1 MATQARTLLF
11 GEVSVGDAL
20 PELEIDVS
28 ATTVV
33 LGALASRDWRP
44 PCKM

>member
-1 MATQARTLLF
+1 MAWQKRTLGQVKQ
-11 GEVSVGDAL
+11 GEAL
-20 PELEIDVS
+20 PDLPVDVS

-44 PCKM
+44 